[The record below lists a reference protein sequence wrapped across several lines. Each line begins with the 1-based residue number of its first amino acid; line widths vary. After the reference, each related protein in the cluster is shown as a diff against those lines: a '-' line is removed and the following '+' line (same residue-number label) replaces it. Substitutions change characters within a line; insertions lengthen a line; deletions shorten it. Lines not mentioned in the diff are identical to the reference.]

1 VLGALV
7 NPKLL
12 TAQVGRSLIKTK
24 QVFAL
29 SSNSQQERTAA
40 LAREHEP
47 EAIKRRIST
56 ATVHSYTGDAVLGAI
71 DGAVTTFAIVSGVVG
86 AELASSIVLILGV
99 ANLLAD
105 GFSMAVS
112 NFLSTR
118 TEAENLAKHR
128 AEEQRQID
136 LIPDGEIAEVREIFR
151 QKGFDGDVLD
161 RIVEVITADRELWV
175 NTMLQEEHGL
185 QLDGPSAKRAGG
197 VTFIA
202 FAAAGAM
209 PLLAFIAEALFP
221 GIVGNVF
228 LWSTVITAITFFGVG
243 AMKSRF
249 VERHWLRSGL
259 ETLVVGGIAAV
270 LAYAVGVMLR
280 GLA

>member
-1 VLGALV
+1 V
-7 NPKLL
+7 PE
-12 TAQVGRSLIKTK
+12 TP
-24 QVFAL
+24 
-29 SSNSQQERTAA
+29 QQRRANA
-40 LAREHEP
+40 LAHDHEP
-47 EAIKRRIST
+47 EAIERRIST
-56 ATVHSYTGDAVLGAI
+56 ATIHSYAGDAVLGAI
-71 DGAVTTFAIVSGVVG
+71 DGAVTTFAVVSGVVG
-86 AELASSIVLILGV
+86 AELSSSIVLILGM

-112 NFLSTR
+112 NFLGTK
-118 TEAENLAKHR
+118 TDHENVARHR

-136 LIPDGEIAEVREIFR
+136 LIPDGEVAEVREIFR
-151 QKGFDGDVLD
+151 QKGFEGEVLD

-185 QLDGPSAKRAGG
+185 QLDGPSARRAGL
-197 VTFIA
+197 VTFLA

-209 PLLAFIAEALFP
+209 PLLAYVVEAIFP
-221 GIVGNVF
+221 GTIQNTF
-228 LWSTVITAITFFGVG
+228 LWSSIITVATFFGVG

-259 ETLVVGGIAAV
+259 ETLTVGGIAAI
-270 LAYAVGVMLR
+270 LAFGVGVLLR